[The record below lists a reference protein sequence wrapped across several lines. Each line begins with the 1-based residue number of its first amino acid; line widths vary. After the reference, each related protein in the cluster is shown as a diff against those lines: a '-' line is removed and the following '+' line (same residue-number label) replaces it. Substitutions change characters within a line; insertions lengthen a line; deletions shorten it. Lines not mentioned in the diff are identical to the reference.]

1 MSFNRIYRGTFTN
14 TQVQYSGNPS
24 NPNEGNEQD
33 CYITIYDT
41 NTEGFG
47 DYGVWFRA
55 QYNPSGTYITV
66 NFTVNYDT
74 SNTSQIELW
83 VSDDGGA
90 TYSSYA
96 TYVSP
101 VAGEVYTA
109 TQAPG
114 DYLYFLKFILIAPPD
129 EEIVF
134 IEEDEEI
141 ELELAETPALIEV
154 VDNDEDKYTPI
165 RSKQLQI
172 QIHSTSEVD
181 ISNFSGTDN
190 QFYVEFA
197 VGAIDR
203 VVFSGFLSVSD
214 LRQPFQ
220 APPAVITLTATDG
233 LGFLKDIPLVD
244 YNGDEFTNENKIIE
258 YIGGALRQTGLNLQ
272 ILTEMNIR
280 EVDYSA
286 DADGHF
292 YNTIYLDAKTFEQ
305 KIGEFVSCYDALKYI
320 LGEMCE
326 LSQEKNRWYIR
337 RIHEIE
343 GDTSH
348 PRLQALYGPDGSFLE
363 NITSDLTEKQ
373 IGADMTLYDLGFMND
388 DAEVFKVRGYKSVK
402 HTFNFTLPDEL
413 PCNVD
418 FSRGELIGDDGTETV
433 DDITYTRKKYEL
445 DCWGKYW
452 SSITGDQAATID
464 IEVKKL
470 YDDYDYERSRYVNIP
485 QETTGKFHFIMSD
498 GIPVHE
504 GDKMNINLSMSL
516 SGNVSGSGGYS
527 DQVLQVRLYADDGTF
542 WTHHGK
548 TSAPDEYPF
557 WRQCLTEFEIDD
569 LDLEWYVVEGNLSDD
584 QRLENG
590 LYDGE
595 TASFPKDGVIKIC
608 VFQSNLYRADHDTHI
623 HKVDFEYIPKIGGTF
638 KKFSGQYHLSEQDTD
653 DKAVRDQVV
662 YISDSPKKIFKGALL
677 KFNGI
682 AYVLTNEFYDH
693 WVFPSGPP
701 SDEYTH
707 PYGQIQNQD
716 VWNQYN
722 REFVG
727 FEGTID
733 GLDTDK
739 YDSNWMTEV
748 PGFIHSYTI
757 KDANENT
764 NNKVFKLIRCQ
775 QDFNLCEFELML
787 LEVFDRTIA
796 KNYLGHS
803 FNYIK
808 ND

>member
-33 CYITIYDT
+33 CFITIYDT

-83 VSDDGGA
+83 VSEDGGA

-101 VAGEVYTA
+101 IAGEVYTA

-114 DYLYFLKFILIAPPD
+114 DYMYFLKFILIAPPD

-244 YNGDEFTNENKIIE
+244 YNGAEFTNENKIIE

-280 EVDYSA
+280 EVDYQA
-286 DADGHF
+286 DEDGHF
-292 YNTIYLDAKTFEQ
+292 YNTTYLDAKTFEE
-305 KIGEFVSCYDALKYI
+305 KIGEFVSCYDALRYI

-373 IGADMTLYDLGFMND
+373 IGADMTVYDLGFMND
-388 DAEVFKVRGYKSVK
+388 DAEVFKVRGYKSVR
-402 HTFNFTLPDEL
+402 HNFNYVTPDEV

-418 FSRGELIGDDGTETV
+418 FSSGDYIEDVTSTK
-433 DDITYTRKKYEL
+433 KKYEL
-445 DCWGKYW
+445 SCWGFYKQDQPPNAFDPPTDGEAYVIREFTANGYEDERYCVMTYPAYPNPNKIESTKVPVSVGDKIDFGFTYRF
-452 SSITGDQAATID
+452 SSDID
-464 IEVKKL
+464 GGTLNFAHSQIRLEGLDGSVYFL
-470 YDDYDYERSRYVNIP
+470 DDDGRWYLSDNTWVPNYKFLLTSIDTDTENMTEWRSYSISNTFP
-485 QETTGKFHFIMSD
+485 
-498 GIPVHE
+498 IPVD
-504 GDKMNINLSMSL
+504 GDIIILINW
-516 SGNVSGSGGYS
+516 GNYSALASREFHVKEVYINYYALIGG
-527 DQVLQVRLYADDGTF
+527 
-542 WTHHGK
+542 
-548 TSAPDEYPF
+548 
-557 WRQCLTEFEIDD
+557 
-569 LDLEWYVVEGNLSDD
+569 
-584 QRLENG
+584 
-590 LYDGE
+590 
-595 TASFPKDGVIKIC
+595 
-608 VFQSNLYRADHDTHI
+608 
-623 HKVDFEYIPKIGGTF
+623 EYIYD
-638 KKFSGQYHLSEQDTD
+638 GQYHISERDTN
-653 DKAVRDQVV
+653 DKATREVDVF
-662 YISDSPKKIFKGALL
+662 ISDSPKKLYKGALL
-677 KFNGI
+677 KYSGGN
-682 AYVLTNEFYDH
+682 YVLTNEFYDH

-701 SDEYTH
+701 SDEYIH

>member
-1 MSFNRIYRGTFTN
+1 MSFNRIYKGTFTN

-33 CYITIYDT
+33 CFITIYDT

-90 TYSSYA
+90 TYNSYA
-96 TYVSP
+96 TYADP

-114 DYLYFLKFILIAPPD
+114 DYMYFLKFILIAPPD

-286 DADGHF
+286 DSGGHF

-305 KIGEFVSCYDALKYI
+305 KIGEFVSGYDALRYI

-388 DAEVFKVRGYKSVK
+388 DAEVFKVRGYKSVR
-402 HTFNFTLPDEL
+402 HNFNYQVPDEIPCNSEFIRGDFIEDLPD
-413 PCNVD
+413 
-418 FSRGELIGDDGTETV
+418 TTV
-433 DDITYTRKKYEL
+433 DDLTCQVKSYEL
-445 DCWGKYW
+445 DCWEKLFSGP
-452 SSITGDQAATID
+452 SGDEPATVDIVTKRVFYSGQEIQRYIEIPQTSGEFTFVLSQHIPVEIGDKLNIAAT
-464 IEVKKL
+464 
-470 YDDYDYERSRYVNIP
+470 RR
-485 QETTGKFHFIMSD
+485 
-498 GIPVHE
+498 
-504 GDKMNINLSMSL
+504 L
-516 SGNVSGSGGYS
+516 SGNPGSSSRELGV
-527 DQVLQVRLYADDGTF
+527 QTRLYADDGTF
-542 WTHHGK
+542 WTCHGK
-548 TSAPDEYPF
+548 NNGPGDFAYWDECDSTFLTNQRYFFYEYDSADNKTKPKDLFDGESAPIPRTGYI
-557 WRQCLTEFEIDD
+557 RI
-569 LDLEWYVVEGNLSDD
+569 
-584 QRLENG
+584 G
-590 LYDGE
+590 L
-595 TASFPKDGVIKIC
+595 
-608 VFQSNLYRADHDTHI
+608 FQSSGFGGSYDTYYDDISFDYKGMINGSRELYQ
-623 HKVDFEYIPKIGGTF
+623 
-638 KKFSGQYHLSEQDTD
+638 GQYHLSERDTND
-653 DKAVRDQVV
+653 NATREVDV
-662 YISDSPKKIFKGALL
+662 YISDSPKKLYKGALL
-677 KFNGI
+677 KYSGGN
-682 AYVLTNEFYDH
+682 YVLTNEFYDH

-701 SDEYTH
+701 SDEYIH

-716 VWNQYN
+716 VWNQYS